1 MVRKK
6 MEGHEER
13 SFAGR
18 ASGPYSEVH
27 ERVFQALSRTQEEH
41 RGEAVH
47 LEEVARASDLPPDET
62 SELLHDLVTVHGL
75 ATELAGS
82 DSPDM
87 GPRFEVKP
95 RI

>member
-75 ATELAGS
+75 ATELVARTARTWAPGS
-82 DSPDM
+82 
-87 GPRFEVKP
+87 R
-95 RI
+95 